1 VRTIRNRARA
11 TVLAMALALGAT
23 ACGNGGA
30 GDPPTSTPSA
40 GVTTSAAAIAI
51 GALCRMATD
60 DDVTDAKAT
69 FYDDAHTTLHAIAA
83 AADAKEVGS
92 DAELLI
98 AMQRVEAELEEGS
111 LPPAYGDDIRA
122 LRLIA
127 ARTLRGIGFEAPP
140 C

>member
-1 VRTIRNRARA
+1 MLV
-11 TVLAMALALGAT
+11 VALALGAT
-23 ACGNGGA
+23 ACGGGGT
-30 GDPPTSTPSA
+30 GDPSTPTA
-40 GVTTSAAAIAI
+40 GPSTGVAASAAATTVD
-51 GALCRMATD
+51 ALCRMEAL

-92 DAELLI
+92 DTNLLI
-98 AMQRVEAELEEGS
+98 AMQRVEVELEEPS

-122 LRLIA
+122 LRVITL
-127 ARTLRGIGFEAPP
+127 RTLRGIGLDAPA